1 MAGAKGFFCASEVLE
16 GEVGFRDITPSCWW
30 LFGRIRSVAIAIAKA
45 TFDSLRDL
53 LSVRGTPTDQ
63 VVRQI
68 ASEVSDQNL
77 RLHVA
82 FAGVLGWLWV
92 DQLDPEVLRRIA
104 LHGGYASTDLIPL
117 TSGLTQYSHIA
128 SYFR

>member
-1 MAGAKGFFCASEVLE
+1 MA
-16 GEVGFRDITPSCWW
+16 T
-30 LFGRIRSVAIAIAKA
+30 AIAKA
-45 TFDSLRDL
+45 ACDSLRYL

-82 FAGVLGWLWV
+82 FAGVLGWLLV
-92 DQLDPEVLRRIA
+92 NRPDPEVLRYIA
-104 LHGGYASTDLIPL
+104 LRNGYASTDLIPL
-117 TSGLTQYSHIA
+117 TSGLTEYGHIA
-128 SYFR
+128 SYL